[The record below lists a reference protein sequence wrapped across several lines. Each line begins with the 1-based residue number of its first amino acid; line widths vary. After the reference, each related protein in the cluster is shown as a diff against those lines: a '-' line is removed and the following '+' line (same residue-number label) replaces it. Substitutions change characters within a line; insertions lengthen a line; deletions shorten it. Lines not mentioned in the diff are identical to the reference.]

1 MALMVAR
8 NSLALMWEAEGC
20 WNHPLM
26 LFSVTK
32 RDLVAGWSPVL
43 GVGVG
48 GVGAVAEA
56 VAELFEG
63 VRTAPHAR
71 SDASA

>member
-26 LFSVTK
+26 LFSLTK
-32 RDLVAGWSPVL
+32 RDRVAGWSPVL

-56 VAELFEG
+56 VAEVLEG